1 MAGCSNCLS
10 LPLRIVYFNMAP
22 TKVDKADDAN
32 SVRVGA
38 TYAGSKGKAN
48 EELEFGG
55 LFGVV
60 FLILW
65 SHYILFY
72 FW

>member
-1 MAGCSNCLS
+1 M
-10 LPLRIVYFNMAP
+10 
-22 TKVDKADDAN
+22 TKVDLGKDDRLRTPAEN
-32 SVRVGA
+32 YAAVHSV
-38 TYAGSKGKAN
+38 KD
-48 EELEFGG
+48 LEFGG
-55 LFGVV
+55 PTGVV